1 MLYEI
6 EMTSLCFQFVTEG
19 SDQSIVKPIVEYCVV
34 CGDKASGRN
43 EIKFSETLS
52 LSNKHEEPSPT
63 FKSFLYQGAIMELSA
78 VRAVKAS
85 SNAALE
91 RTWCTRAGA
100 PAIVLSTRFTETA
113 ASTVDCS
120 AA

>member
-1 MLYEI
+1 M
-6 EMTSLCFQFVTEG
+6 TEG

-43 EIKFSETLS
+43 EITFRETLS
-52 LSNKHEEPSPT
+52 LSLSNKTRGAVTH
-63 FKSFLYQGAIMELSA
+63 FLKSFLYQGATMELSA
-78 VRAVKAS
+78 VKAVKAS

-100 PAIVLSTRFTETA
+100 PGIVLSTKFTETA